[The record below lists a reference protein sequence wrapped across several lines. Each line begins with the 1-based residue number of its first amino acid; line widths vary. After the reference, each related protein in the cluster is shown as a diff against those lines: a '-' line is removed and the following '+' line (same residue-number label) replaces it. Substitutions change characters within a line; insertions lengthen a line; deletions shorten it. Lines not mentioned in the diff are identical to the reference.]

1 MSDQLVRGR
10 YGVLESNG
18 WSGEQVQ
25 EWLDEMDGETVEL
38 GDPRLTK
45 IARLRLLSDP
55 GFPFYDVS
63 YCYGILK
70 DGKKVRVNLPRYQFS
85 KRRLKGELLEMCK
98 EAGVYAKGLG
108 LFDPE
113 TISRLI

>member
-1 MSDQLVRGR
+1 MSDQLIRGR

-18 WSGEQVQ
+18 WTGDEVQ
-25 EWLDEMDGETVEL
+25 SWLDEIDGEVDL
-38 GDPRLTK
+38 DDPRLAK

-55 GFPFYDVS
+55 GFPLYDVS

-70 DGKKVRVNLPRYQFS
+70 DGTKVRVRLPRFQFS

-108 LFDPE
+108 LFEPE